1 MDEEEHQNII
11 RGIDTD
17 IDILYQI
24 PQTLRQVKTVCA
36 VLPPKSKVLE
46 KLVKEVQKLRN
57 QLINLDVVCQDIE
70 WSMTDRNL
78 RQQENFLKNFS
89 SNTQTANTY

>member
-1 MDEEEHQNII
+1 MEEEERQNII
-11 RGIDTD
+11 RGINTD

-24 PQTLRQVKTVCA
+24 PQTLRQVKTVCD
-36 VLPPKSKVLE
+36 VLPTKSKVRE
-46 KLVKEVQKLRN
+46 KLIKEVRKLRK

-78 RQQENFLKNFS
+78 RQQEKFFKHFS
-89 SNTQTANTY
+89 SNTQTANT